1 MHCPFFL
8 DKICIALSLEA
19 VCSLCSESILC
30 ECKRNSL
37 MCCDKVLFHFYR
49 IVKKKKNTSPS
60 FLFPLPPKVNSFTG
74 NKKKLYSIFLKV
86 NSLALSIFFKRQQF
100 PSILHFPYAW
110 DKSWIANGY
119 LIPNSLCLS
128 AVTLEMEPGKCGR
141 KPLIVGF

>member
-30 ECKRNSL
+30 ESKRNSL
-37 MCCDKVLFHFYR
+37 MCCDKVLFHFYPPQKEKLLGLH
-49 IVKKKKNTSPS
+49 V
-60 FLFPLPPKVNSFTG
+60 FFPLPPKVNSLPPIRKNCTVSF
-74 NKKKLYSIFLKV
+74 LRSIFWHWVYFSKG
-86 NSLALSIFFKRQQF
+86 NSFPPFFIFHMLE
-100 PSILHFPYAW
+100 I
-110 DKSWIANGY
+110 SWIANGY
-119 LIPNSLCLS
+119 LIPNSLCLR